1 MLLIGRLDGRLLV
14 LPLPL
19 SAPLE
24 LLNSTQASTLSID
37 LVLLSARELN
47 SVLLYFL
54 NRDRLK
60 YFYQLLEI
68 NLIDTIFISNI
79 FIAFC
84 FHAT

>member
-24 LLNSTQASTLSID
+24 LLNSTQASTLSTD

-68 NLIDTIFISNI
+68 NLKDTIFISNI